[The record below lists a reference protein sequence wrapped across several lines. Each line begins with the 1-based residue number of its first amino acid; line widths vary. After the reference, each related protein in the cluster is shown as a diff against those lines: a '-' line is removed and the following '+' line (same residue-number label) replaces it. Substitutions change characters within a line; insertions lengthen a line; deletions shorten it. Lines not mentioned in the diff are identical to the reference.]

1 VSFRFLGI
9 IPEIGV
15 LGFKFFLFYTNYFAI
30 DVKDTS
36 SAHPGAQQ
44 ALLIVPSESWLSRL
58 KFPQR

>member
-1 VSFRFLGI
+1 VGFGSLWI

-15 LGFKFFLFYTNYFAI
+15 LGFKFFLFYPNNFAI

-44 ALLIVPSESWLSRL
+44 ALSVVPSESWLLRL

>member
-1 VSFRFLGI
+1 MCFGLLGV

-15 LGFKFFLFYTNYFAI
+15 LGLKFFLFYPNYFAI

-44 ALLIVPSESWLSRL
+44 ALSVVPSESWLLRL
-58 KFPQR
+58 KFTQR